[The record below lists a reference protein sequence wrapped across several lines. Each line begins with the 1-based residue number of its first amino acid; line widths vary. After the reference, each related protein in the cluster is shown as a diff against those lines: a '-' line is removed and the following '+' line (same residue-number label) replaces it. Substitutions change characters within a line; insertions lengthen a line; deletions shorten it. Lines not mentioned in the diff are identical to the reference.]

1 LKEINKKI
9 YILDSPNLRKYHAK
23 TWAVLSRM
31 FPEAAGKNLKI
42 NREKNDWKTPC
53 KFFPVLKC
61 KQCCRNVNKNVTQQR
76 IDEKEEQRVTDE
88 TSWTLLGMPTT
99 TAYKMMMTE
108 YRNYKEEIMAGE

>member
-1 LKEINKKI
+1 M
-9 YILDSPNLRKYHAK
+9 RKYHAK

-31 FPEAAGKNLKI
+31 FPEAAEKNLKI

-53 KFFPVLKC
+53 KFVPVLKR

-88 TSWTLLGMPTT
+88 TSWILLGMPTT
-99 TAYKMMMTE
+99 AYKTMTME
-108 YRNYKEEIMAGE
+108 